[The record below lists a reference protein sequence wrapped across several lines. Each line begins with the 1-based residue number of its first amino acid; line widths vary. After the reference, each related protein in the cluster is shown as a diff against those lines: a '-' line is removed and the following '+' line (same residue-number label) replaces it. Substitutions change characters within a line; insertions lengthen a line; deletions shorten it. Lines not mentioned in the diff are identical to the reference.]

1 MFKIYN
7 IMDFGICYVPV
18 SIGELFDKYTILQIK
33 QKRITNNAK
42 LDMVNKELVYLKK
55 FVDNY
60 TIENELL
67 NELMQIN
74 EQLWVIE
81 DNIRIKEHKK
91 EFDDEFISLARQVYI
106 TNDKRSETKNKIN
119 SILNSELIDIKS
131 YA

>member
-1 MFKIYN
+1 LFKIYN

-119 SILNSELIDIKS
+119 AILNSELIDIKS

>member
-1 MFKIYN
+1 
-7 IMDFGICYVPV
+7 MDFDICYVPV

-33 QKRITNNAK
+33 QKRIINNTK
-42 LDMVNKELVYLKK
+42 LDMVNKELEYLKK
-55 FVDNY
+55 IVDNY
-60 TIENELL
+60 HIENELL

-74 EQLWVIE
+74 EKLWVIE
-81 DNIRIKEHKK
+81 DNIRVKEQQN

-119 SILNSELIDIKS
+119 KLLNSKFIDIKS

>member
-1 MFKIYN
+1 MN
-7 IMDFGICYVPV
+7 LDVCYVPV

-42 LDMVNKELVYLKK
+42 LDMVNKELEYLKK
-55 FVDNY
+55 IVDNY
-60 TIENELL
+60 DIENELL
-67 NELMQIN
+67 DELMQIN

>member
-42 LDMVNKELVYLKK
+42 LDMVNKELIYLKK

-67 NELMQIN
+67 NELRQIN

-81 DNIRIKEHKK
+81 DNIRIKEHKN

>member
-119 SILNSELIDIKS
+119 AILNSELIDIKS